1 MAAEFAEFVQAHVRD
16 DPRHAA
22 DLVRVRHVAS
32 RLRAYLETP
41 ELAACLG
48 SKITK
53 SQDVQSAL
61 LPCAKELGFKDEHKG
76 LFGDCTT
83 PGLRPD
89 YYLPVNDTGILLEVE
104 WGKTVKNNMDLLD
117 FWKCHLCEKAH
128 YLFLCVPKDHA
139 HTPKAYEYV
148 RKRLSEFFKPGKTTN
163 VRGLFLFG
171 Y

>member
-1 MAAEFAEFVQAHVRD
+1 MPTEFASFVRKD
-16 DPRHAA
+16 FESDPKHAA
-22 DLVRVRHVAS
+22 DIAKVRSVAS
-32 RLRAYLETP
+32 RLLAYLDTP
-41 ELAACLG
+41 EIAARLG
-48 SKITK
+48 EKITR

-61 LPCAKELGFKDEHKG
+61 LPGAEILGFMNESKG
-76 LFGDCTT
+76 LFGSCKT

-89 YYLPVNDTGILLEVE
+89 YFMKVGDTGILLEVE

-139 HTPKAYEYV
+139 HTPKAYQYV
-148 RKRLSEFFKPGKTTN
+148 MKRLSAFFEPENYTN
-163 VRGLFLFG
+163 VRGLFIFG

>member
-1 MAAEFAEFVQAHVRD
+1 MATEFAEFVQDTVRD
-16 DPRHAA
+16 DPKHAA
-22 DLVRVRHVAS
+22 DLTRVRHVAS
-32 RLRAYLETP
+32 RLLAYLETP
-41 ELAACLG
+41 ALRATLEK
-48 SKITK
+48 KITR

-61 LPCAKELGFKDEHKG
+61 LPGATDLGFVNEHKG
-76 LFGDCTT
+76 LFGSCKT

-89 YYLPVNDTGILLEVE
+89 YFLPVNDTGILLEVE

-139 HTPKAYEYV
+139 HTPKAYQYV
-148 RKRLSEFFKPGKTTN
+148 HKRLSEFFKPGKTTN

>member
-1 MAAEFAEFVQAHVRD
+1 MSTEFASFVQTD
-16 DPRHAA
+16 IENDPKHAA
-22 DLVRVRHVAS
+22 QVARVRHVAS

-41 ELAACLG
+41 EVTARLG

-61 LPCAKELGFKDEHKG
+61 LPAAEELGFVNESKG
-76 LFGDCTT
+76 LFGNCKT

-89 YYLPVNDTGILLEVE
+89 YFLPVDDTGILLEVE

-139 HTPKAYEYV
+139 HTPKAYQYV
-148 RKRLSEFFKPGKTTN
+148 LKRLSAFFEPGNETN